1 MGKGSTFVFL
11 CFAALYVVPNGSH
24 ATKQLIPKITNCGPD
39 FEVWF
44 EPDPVLLISGLMANG
59 TLTMKAAHSML
70 MGTIVAHLDIWPY
83 HLKYTYCEDGTTA
96 FDPKGCYIK
105 KGEIRTL
112 GGRLALDESF
122 ASLFT
127 KPVFHGNLTVHN
139 EYGELMLCGRVT
151 VQVNDV

>member
-1 MGKGSTFVFL
+1 MANSIFTWLFSL
-11 CFAALYVVPNGSH
+11 L
-24 ATKQLIPKITNCGPD
+24 GPD

-59 TLTMKAAHSML
+59 SLTMKAAHSML
-70 MGTIVAHLDIWPY
+70 MGTIEAHLDIWPY
-83 HLKYTYCEDGTTA
+83 HLKSIYCEDGTTTI
-96 FDPKGCYIK
+96 DPKGCYMK

-112 GGRLALDESF
+112 RSRLALDESF

-127 KPVFHGNLTVHN
+127 KSVFHGNATLHN
-139 EYGELMLCGRVT
+139 EYGELMLCGRLT